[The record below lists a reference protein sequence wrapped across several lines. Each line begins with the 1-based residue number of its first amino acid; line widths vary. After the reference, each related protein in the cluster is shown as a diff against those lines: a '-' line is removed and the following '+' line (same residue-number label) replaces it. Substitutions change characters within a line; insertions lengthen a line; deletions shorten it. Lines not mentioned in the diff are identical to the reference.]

1 MDTYRSEIVL
11 KCGKIENKDAAI
23 LNIASN
29 LAANQ
34 FLISLA
40 PFFSSFFFLLEWLGA
55 TKKASMTQIT
65 IFC

>member
-34 FLISLA
+34 FLISL
-40 PFFSSFFFLLEWLGA
+40 PRFFSNFFFSWNDWEPR
-55 TKKASMTQIT
+55 KRRP
-65 IFC
+65 